1 MIELSQPAQCLFCPQ
16 RRKIA
21 LLLKLVMAGSAAIIT
36 AIILFYPGN
45 KQVATRR
52 GTSSFQGSTTA
63 SNAVAQVFSEGR
75 PVERSGA
82 SPLSKRSTE
91 ILTQAQERFQEI
103 QAQLRPLLSEEMLLS
118 AKAQRLL
125 DARRREIVKTK
136 VIILGEA
143 LFSDSVAAEAEKKR
157 VLEQL
162 DKELNVLAEQKKL
175 LAELKEAN

>member
-1 MIELSQPAQCLFCPQ
+1 
-16 RRKIA
+16 
-21 LLLKLVMAGSAAIIT
+21 
-36 AIILFYPGN
+36 
-45 KQVATRR
+45 
-52 GTSSFQGSTTA
+52 
-63 SNAVAQVFSEGR
+63 
-75 PVERSGA
+75 
-82 SPLSKRSTE
+82 
-91 ILTQAQERFQEI
+91 
-103 QAQLRPLLSEEMLLS
+103 MLLS
-118 AKAQRLL
+118 AKARRLL